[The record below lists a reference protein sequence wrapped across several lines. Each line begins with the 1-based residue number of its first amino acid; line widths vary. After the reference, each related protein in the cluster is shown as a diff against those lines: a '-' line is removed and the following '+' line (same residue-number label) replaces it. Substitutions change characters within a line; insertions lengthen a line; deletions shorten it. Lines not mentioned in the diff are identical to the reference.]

1 MEICTH
7 YTHTKIPYIR
17 KIYIGRA
24 TELGHKN
31 IHLISGNVKRGNWEM
46 LNTSLDDAQNDWRRN
61 DQRIAARNAEIVAHA
76 KHQKDGLES
85 FKKALAKL
93 KPDN

>member
-1 MEICTH
+1 M
-7 YTHTKIPYIR
+7 
-17 KIYIGRA
+17 
-24 TELGHKN
+24 GHKN

-46 LNTSLDDAQNDWRRN
+46 LTTAPDDAQNAWRRN

-76 KHQKDGLES
+76 KHQKDGLEA
-85 FKKALAKL
+85 FRKALAKL